1 MAAAALLS
9 VTLVPALMG
18 WFVKGKIRAEA
29 ENPLNRWAIGLY
41 RPVLQWALCA
51 RWLVLGGA
59 AAVLAL
65 TLIPLS
71 RLGSEFMPPLNE
83 GSPMYMPNTLPA
95 PSPTQQP
102 RPPHGGDP
110 TPMTFPEAEERGG
123 K

>member
-41 RPVLQWALCA
+41 RPGLQWALCA

-71 RLGSEFMPPLNE
+71 RLGSGFMAPLNQGPLMDIPNTPPPL
-83 GSPMYMPNTLPA
+83 SP
-95 PSPTQQP
+95 PTQA
-102 RPPHGGDP
+102 RPLPVED
-110 TPMTFPEAEERGG
+110 
-123 K
+123 